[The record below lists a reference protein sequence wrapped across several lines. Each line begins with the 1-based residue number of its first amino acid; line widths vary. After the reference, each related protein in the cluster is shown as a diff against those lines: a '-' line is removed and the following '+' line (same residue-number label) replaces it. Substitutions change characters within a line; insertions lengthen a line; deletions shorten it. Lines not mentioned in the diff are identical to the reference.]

1 MYKSEVIHPSGI
13 YAKVVADSIANG
25 IRLTT
30 MEVRFHRFI
39 LPEFNTHR
47 MFSRNFSSSRAIP
60 IAKMIEQVENDP
72 AIPVHFG
79 KNRAGMQATEEC
91 DNKVVTGYYSDSYQG
106 GPISDHKI
114 VAWTKSAID
123 SAKWAKN
130 FSDAGY
136 HKQIVNRLLEPFQ
149 FVKGVITAT
158 EFDNFF
164 ALRDHEAAQPEI
176 KVLAQCMK
184 QAMVESEPTELKY
197 GEWHLPYVEG
207 NDNLNFVMSKY
218 LNKEDMLQD
227 KIKCSVARC
236 ARSSYMKH
244 DNTNPS
250 VADDLELYNQL
261 VTRPYTDKR
270 GFSYDENDPIH
281 ASPAEHVATPLS
293 YQDENYYWNTGNWP
307 EGMSHLDKDGGFW
320 SGNFKKWIQYRKL
333 IGG

>member
-60 IAKMIEQVENDP
+60 IKNIIEQVMCNYAE
-72 AIPVHFG
+72 PVHWG
-79 KNRAGMQATEEC
+79 KNRSGMQSTEELE
-91 DNKVVTGYYSDSYQG
+91 YSPVWG
-106 GPISDHKI
+106 AAAE
-114 VAWTKSAID
+114 VACEFAEEMMEL
-123 SAKWAKN
+123 
-130 FSDAGY
+130 GY
-136 HKQIVNRLLEPFQ
+136 HKQIVNRLIEPFQ

-184 QAMVESEPTELKY
+184 QSMDESEPTELKY
-197 GEWHLPYVEG
+197 GEWHLPYVED

-236 ARSSYMKH
+236 ARVSYMKH
-244 DNTNPS
+244 DNTNPT
-250 VADDLELYNQL
+250 VADDIELYNQL

-270 GFSYDENDPIH
+270 GFNYDEKDPIH